1 MTDSTLSVVC
11 VLFIVGAPPALTRDK
26 WNVTR
31 DKTIG
36 AITNFVKKPLKMEA
50 HQTLFMYVKQTFSP
64 SADVEVG
71 KLYDCFG
78 SDGQLVLHFCMTEA
92 WG

>member
-1 MTDSTLSVVC
+1 MFVT
-11 VLFIVGAPPALTRDK
+11 GATPALTRDK

-31 DKTIG
+31 DKTVGSI
-36 AITNFVKKPLKMEA
+36 ANFVKKPLKMEA
-50 HQTLFMYVKQTFSP
+50 HQTLFMYVKQTFAP

-78 SDGQLVLHFCMTEA
+78 SDGQLVLHYCMTEA

>member
-1 MTDSTLSVVC
+1 MYCNFPFTLWVSFVT
-11 VLFIVGAPPALTRDK
+11 GATPALTRDK

-31 DKTIG
+31 DKTLGSI
-36 AITNFVKKPLKMEA
+36 ANFVKKPLKMEA
-50 HQTLFMYVKQTFSP
+50 HQTLFMYVKQTFAP
-64 SADVEVG
+64 AADVEVG

-78 SDGQLVLHFCMTEA
+78 SDGQLVLHYCMTEA